1 MSMDNTPRPDGP
13 QLAGA
18 TGSDIRSRPEQII
31 IPEPGSPRHA
41 VDKPFWDIV
50 IGLCCFVCGAPL
62 GGGTWAL
69 RWESHR
75 WAHLHCWEER
85 CSSERALGDNPWL
98 SEESAR
104 RQRQDE
110 RQNDDDGT
118 RMAAIQSAGVS
129 WRDGT
134 GSTPRDSEG
143 VHGRWRID
151 VHHDDGER
159 EVAGRSCVRGNEG
172 DGDRHHG

>member
-98 SEESAR
+98 SEESAKR
-104 RQRQDE
+104 HGMTIGAFRELPNYE
-110 RQNDDDGT
+110 RIRLNRESQEMRPN
-118 RMAAIQSAGVS
+118 AAVS
-129 WRDGT
+129 
-134 GSTPRDSEG
+134 
-143 VHGRWRID
+143 
-151 VHHDDGER
+151 DGETPFAPR
-159 EVAGRSCVRGNEG
+159 PGSEKSQQP
-172 DGDRHHG
+172 